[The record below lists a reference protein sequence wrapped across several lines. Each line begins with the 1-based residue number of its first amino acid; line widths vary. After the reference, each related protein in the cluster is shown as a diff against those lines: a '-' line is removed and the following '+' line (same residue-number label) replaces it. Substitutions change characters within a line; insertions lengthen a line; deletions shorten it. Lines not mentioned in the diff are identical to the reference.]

1 MHEQSGDSNPSTAAK
16 TSSLSTQTVG
26 LGFGSLMIIAFL
38 ILIFGRT
45 NTGPLEDRIQD
56 LQTEV
61 QTLSKHISELRT
73 ILESRHESSSDA
85 EVP

>member
-1 MHEQSGDSNPSTAAK
+1 MHDQSDDSNPSTAPK

-38 ILIFGRT
+38 ILVFGRT
-45 NTGPLEDRIQD
+45 NTGPLEDRIQE

-61 QTLSKHISELRT
+61 QTLSDQIAELRT
-73 ILESRHESSSDA
+73 TLESRLESTDA
-85 EVP
+85 QVP